1 MIMTPQKRILIV
13 DDDEQVLD
21 AFKQTLNLEG
31 YVVDTVETG
40 KDAIQKSNT
49 NTYNLALI
57 DIRLPD
63 MQGTQLLTE
72 LHETTPKMR
81 KIIVTG
87 YPSQN
92 NAIEAVNKN
101 ADAYLVKPILDMNTL
116 LNTIKE
122 QLRKQDEEQQYSE
135 QKVAEF
141 VESRVKEEE
150 NKQE

>member
-1 MIMTPQKRILIV
+1 MIPEKRILVV
-13 DDDEQVLD
+13 DDDQIVRNN
-21 AFKQTLNLEG
+21 FKAILELEG
-31 YVVDTVETG
+31 YNVDTAETG
-40 KDAIQKSNT
+40 REAIEKSRNSF
-49 NTYNLALI
+49 YNLALI

-72 LHETTPKMR
+72 LHETTPRMR

-92 NAIEAVNKN
+92 NAIDAVNKA
-101 ADAYLVKPILDMNTL
+101 ADAYIIKPILDMNTL

-122 QLRKQDEEQQYSE
+122 QLHKQNEEQQYN
-135 QKVAEF
+135 QKKVAEF
-141 VESRVKEEE
+141 IESRAKEKE